1 MYLWITVMHKKM
13 SHPNEI
19 QNTKVKITFEDTLNY
34 VPSCAVSSQ
43 RLPSQTRYDN
53 MSI

>member
-1 MYLWITVMHKKM
+1 MHKKM

-34 VPSCAVSSQ
+34 
-43 RLPSQTRYDN
+43 RLGSYLRKN
-53 MSI
+53 MSDTIYDKTPVPYSL